1 MTANASYCKFRYMD
15 LTGRPL
21 LDNDVD
27 RAIFA
32 GREEEFERLLTATE
46 RRLNTL
52 LIGERGAGK
61 TSMLRQLAL
70 ELRRRHPDSPPPVF
84 VEGGLAS
91 DARTFL
97 DLVRHR
103 AGLRPVVT
111 GPSAVDVTRG
121 TFTRK
126 PLIEDS
132 LELPNLVAR
141 LHDAATDGQRVILVD
156 DLQANPIGQTL
167 FGRLRDELWQ
177 VPLTW
182 VLAVTPSEAGAYLR
196 PPADAF
202 FDARIDLQPLSEDQ
216 RKRFLEARVG
226 SRGKALASKLDEG
239 NPRRLLALARE
250 AVQGGRSTVD
260 IARARDERLE
270 RLSRLSGP
278 ARTLLNELESLGAAS
293 ASDEDLLRRLGWTR
307 SRAVQV
313 FGQLEREGLVSTSL
327 IKGEAGRPRKVY
339 RPAERVTRG
348 TGDQA

>member
-1 MTANASYCKFRYMD
+1 MD

-132 LELPNLVAR
+132 LRGFLVNVP
-141 LHDAATDGQRVILVD
+141 RVTSTALG
-156 DLQANPIGQTL
+156 P
-167 FGRLRDELWQ
+167 
-177 VPLTW
+177 
-182 VLAVTPSEAGAYLR
+182 VTT
-196 PPADAF
+196 
-202 FDARIDLQPLSEDQ
+202 
-216 RKRFLEARVG
+216 
-226 SRGKALASKLDEG
+226 
-239 NPRRLLALARE
+239 
-250 AVQGGRSTVD
+250 GRS
-260 IARARDERLE
+260 
-270 RLSRLSGP
+270 P
-278 ARTLLNELESLGAAS
+278 ARW
-293 ASDEDLLRRLGWTR
+293 RTR
-307 SRAVQV
+307 SRKVRASDA
-313 FGQLEREGLVSTSL
+313 RPPST
-327 IKGEAGRPRKVY
+327 K
-339 RPAERVTRG
+339 
-348 TGDQA
+348 TGG